1 MDSATFWL
9 ELDLLENPVRL
20 WISAV
25 GLFAISMLLIGLV
38 RAFLR
43 RRLSRAADTT
53 TEVDDVFLSVVERTK
68 LFLLSLP
75 LAHLSLSTLEL
86 PPKALAAVRFVAVV
100 GFMIQVGLWASALAE
115 FWLRRHKRERG
126 ADPVALTTLSALSF
140 VLKIVVWVVVGVL
153 TLDNLGFDVTALVT
167 GLGIGGIAIA
177 LATQNILGDLFA
189 SLSIIVDKPFV
200 IGDFIIVGEQAGK
213 VEKIGMKTTRVR
225 SVSGELL
232 IFSNS
237 DLLQSRIRN
246 FRPMLERRGVLKFG
260 VTCQTPSEILA
271 AIPQRVREIIES
283 HERVRFDRGHFI
295 GFGDSS
301 LDFEFIYFVL
311 SPEFN
316 VFADIRQAVGLEI
329 IAAFAADG
337 IEFAYPT
344 RTLVMVPPEPE
355 NGESAGPEIAS
366 DQV

>member
-1 MDSATFWL
+1 MNSSTYWL
-9 ELDLLENPVRL
+9 ELDLLGNPLQL
-20 WISAV
+20 WISAL

-38 RAFLR
+38 RALLR

-53 TEVDDVFLSVVERTK
+53 NEVDDVFLSVVERTK
-68 LFLLSLP
+68 LVLLSLP
-75 LAHLSLSTLEL
+75 LAHVSLSTLEL
-86 PPKALAAVRFVAVV
+86 PLKAVAALRFVAVV

-126 ADPVALTTLSALSF
+126 SDPVALTTLSALSF
-140 VLKIVVWVVVGVL
+140 VLKIVVWIIVGVL

-200 IGDFIIVGEQAGK
+200 IGDFIIVGEQMGK

-225 SVSGELL
+225 SLSGELL

-237 DLLQSRIRN
+237 DLLQSRIQN
-246 FRPMLERRGVLKFG
+246 FRPMLERRVILKFG
-260 VTCQTPSEILA
+260 VIYQTPAEKLA

-283 HERVRFDRGHFI
+283 QDLVRFDRGHFI

-301 LDFEFIYFVL
+301 LDFEFVYFVL
-311 SPEFN
+311 SPEFK
-316 VFADIRQAVGLEI
+316 VHADIRQAVGLEVI
-329 IAAFAADG
+329 SAFAADG

-344 RTLVMVPPEPE
+344 RTLFMMPPEPE
-355 NGESAGPEIAS
+355 NGDAAPETES
-366 DQV
+366 DQA